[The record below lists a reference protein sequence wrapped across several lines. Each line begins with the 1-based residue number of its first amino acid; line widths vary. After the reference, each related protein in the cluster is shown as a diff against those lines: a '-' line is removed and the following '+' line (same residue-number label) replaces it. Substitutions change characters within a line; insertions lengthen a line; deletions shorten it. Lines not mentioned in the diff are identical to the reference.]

1 MDDPS
6 ETLPPSPTIDRCMT
20 EVLGPYA
27 LLAGMKLDVFTPLA
41 DGPNSAERLATRLGV
56 RPERLRPLLFALA
69 ATGLLRAE
77 GDGSFANA
85 PEADHYLVR
94 GRPHFLGDLHI
105 SFEDTWRGG
114 LLAAEA
120 IRAGRPVAALDFA
133 TMPADELAHF
143 FGGQHPYALLG
154 GWKFAEA
161 VDLGGQ
167 RHVLDVGGGSGG
179 LSIALCQ
186 RWPGLRATVVE
197 LPSVATVAERRVRE
211 AGLAD
216 RIDVVRADILA
227 APLTGAFDVAILR
240 SLLQVLSPEDARTA
254 LRHVRPA
261 LAPGGALY
269 VLGQILDDDRLQ
281 PQGAVLLNL
290 VFLAFYEGGASHTEA
305 EHREWLAAAGFV
317 DVERGVTSNGLN
329 MVTARAPSGDGTPR

>member
-1 MDDPS
+1 MDAPGES
-6 ETLPPSPTIDRCMT
+6 LPPSPTIDRCMT
-20 EVLGPYA
+20 EVLGPCA
-27 LLAGMKLDVFTPLA
+27 LLAGMKLDLFTPLA
-41 DGPNSAERLATRLGV
+41 DGPSSPERLAGRLGV
-56 RPERLRPLLFALA
+56 RPDRLHPLLLALA
-69 ATGLLRAE
+69 AIGLLRAE
-77 GDGSFANA
+77 GDGSFANS

-94 GRPHFLGDLHI
+94 GRPRFLGDLHV

-133 TMPADELAHF
+133 AMSAEEVARF
-143 FGGQHPYALLG
+143 FTGQHPYALLG

-161 VDLGGQ
+161 VDLGGH

-197 LPSVATVAERRVRE
+197 LPSVVPVAERHVRE
-211 AGLAD
+211 VGLAD
-216 RIDVVRADILA
+216 RIDVIRADVLA
-227 APLTGAFDVAILR
+227 APLAGAFDVAVLR
-240 SLLQVLSPEDARTA
+240 SLLHVLPPRGAAAA

-261 LAPGGALY
+261 LSPGGALY
-269 VLGQILDDDRLQ
+269 VLGQILDDDRLR

-305 EHREWLAAAGFV
+305 EHRAWLAAAGFV
-317 DVERGVTSNGLN
+317 DIERSVTANGLS
-329 MVTARAPSGDGTPR
+329 MVTARAPSGDEPPR